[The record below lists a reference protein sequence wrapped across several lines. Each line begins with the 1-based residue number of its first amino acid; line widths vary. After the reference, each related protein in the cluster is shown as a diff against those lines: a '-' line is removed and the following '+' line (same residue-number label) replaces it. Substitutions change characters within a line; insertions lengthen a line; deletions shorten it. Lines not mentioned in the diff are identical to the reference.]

1 MNSSPSSPP
10 SERSRYARQV
20 LFEQIG
26 EEGQRRLGEA
36 RATLIGCGALGSV
49 LAETLVRAGLGFLRI
64 CDRDFIERDNLQR
77 QVLFDEDDVAAS
89 LPKAEA
95 AARKLSRI
103 NSEVR
108 IEAIVADATHANIE
122 SLCDGAE
129 ALLDGTDNFET
140 RYLINDLA
148 VKTKRPWV
156 YGAVI
161 GSSGLVMPVLPG
173 ETPCLRC
180 VFDEPPPPEMN
191 PTCDTAGVLAPAV
204 NVVASLQAMEA
215 MKLLMGRRD
224 AVIRALLHVDVWT
237 GRYYDMK
244 VGTAR
249 EHGACACCVGGQFDY
264 LSGRIASSTAVLC
277 GRDAVQVRAR
287 PGTRIALAAIME
299 KLQRA
304 GARDVKSNPFLLR
317 ATIDDLELTVF
328 ADGRAI
334 IKGTQDVERAR
345 SVYARWIGA

>member
-1 MNSSPSSPP
+1 MSSSASPLP
-10 SERSRYARQV
+10 ADLSRYAKQV
-20 LFEQIG
+20 LFEHVG
-26 EEGQRRLGEA
+26 EEGQRRLGAA

-77 QVLFDEDDVAAS
+77 QVLFDEDDIAAN

-95 AARKLSRI
+95 AARKLSRV

-108 IEAIVADATHANIE
+108 VEAIVTDVTRINIE

-129 ALLDGTDNFET
+129 VLLDGTDNFET

-148 VKTKRPWV
+148 VKSKRPWV

-224 AVIRALLHVDVWT
+224 AVIRGLLHVDVWT

-244 VGTAR
+244 VGAAR
-249 EHGACACCVGGQFDY
+249 ESGECACCVGGRFDY
-264 LSGRIASSTAVLC
+264 LSGKIASSTAILC

-287 PGTRIALAAIME
+287 PGTRVTLAAIME
-299 KLQRA
+299 KLQRT
-304 GARDVKSNPFLLR
+304 GGRDVECNPFLLR

-334 IKGTQDVERAR
+334 IKGTQDVDRAR
-345 SVYARWIGA
+345 SAYAKWIGA